1 MTRKLMSNDYVV
13 QSLVTILY
21 LQNLLR
27 LSDLGD
33 LLRIRTQ
40 NGPSHEGRARGIG
53 HALDLR
59 QSDQGQ

>member
-1 MTRKLMSNDYVV
+1 MV